1 MILYIKNVIIIKI
14 IIIKNKI
21 KLLFCENRKNF
32 RIIRVCIGDLVF
44 CNIWFYLYIK
54 FFLDVEFLYDYI

>member
-21 KLLFCENRKNF
+21 KLLFCENRKSF
-32 RIIRVCIGDLVF
+32 RNIGVCIGF
-44 CNIWFYLYIK
+44 
-54 FFLDVEFLYDYI
+54 